1 MKEIESVRSIPSEMK
16 PIVSGEI
23 PRFGRGRDEC
33 GYVSAVDVLRACL
46 KENNLTSC
54 DLSNDYGM
62 PQRIVGYL
70 H

>member
-23 PRFGRGRDEC
+23 LRFGRGRDEC
-33 GYVSAVDVLRACL
+33 GYALTVNVLRACL
-46 KENNLTSC
+46 KENNRTSC
-54 DLSNDYGM
+54 DLSNDHGI